1 MITGREM
8 NGLYASMMQEMV
20 AALQNE
26 CENHGDI
33 NQAAKDSIYEENV
46 GGVYVYMYDLYDPVI
61 YNRRY
66 ANQGLG
72 DENNLETVSVTS
84 TANSVTVLFN
94 ERTRENGSG
103 VINPDPAF
111 YVSDIVESGTYG
123 PKWRSWL
130 QENQVGRPYL
140 EYSLQDG
147 TRTGAVIDRAIED
160 TVRNLR
166 INW

>member
-1 MITGREM
+1 M
-8 NGLYASMMQEMV
+8 NGLYASMMQEV
-20 AALQNE
+20 VTALKNE

-33 NQAAKDSIYEENV
+33 NQAAKDSIYEDNI
-46 GGVYVYMYDLYDPVI
+46 GGVYTYMYNLYNPRI

-66 ANQGLG
+66 DNQGLG

-84 TANSVTVLFN
+84 TANDVTVLFS
-94 ERTRENGSG
+94 EKTRENGSG

-111 YVSDIVESGTYG
+111 YVSDIVETGTYG

-130 QENQVGRPYL
+130 QEYQVPRPYL

-147 TRTGAVIDRAIED
+147 VRTGAVIDRAIESA
-160 TVRNLR
+160 VRNLT